1 MTEPDRTFGTFARV
15 CGILESTPSR
25 SEKVR
30 IAAQYLKSLDPDDAA
45 VAAMLIIGRTVRER
59 ERDLAAIGWSALS
72 SALRSVGQSVLLEH
86 RPLTVSE
93 VWSTLEGLKAHTGPG
108 SREKKVR
115 VLSALLSR
123 CDELEREW
131 LLRILSGEMRHGVSH
146 GLMLEVASRLSS
158 TDLEEV
164 TIADMLL
171 GDVGELV
178 RRALTGTL
186 KEVGLEPMRP
196 IRPMLA
202 EMAYDPSEIL
212 AAHGGRT
219 LVEPKM
225 DGVRVQVHRRSGEVR
240 VFTRRLKDVTHALPE
255 VVEEVSGSVRWDE
268 FILDGEVVAIDEWG
282 NPLPFQETMRRVGR
296 ERSVEEVAP
305 LVPVRLWVFDVIFA
319 DGRPTITRPL
329 SERRRA
335 LESAVDPELLTPAR
349 ICATK
354 ADVEEALEEA
364 LRKGHEGVIAK
375 DPESRYYPGRR
386 GARWLK
392 LKPSETL
399 DVVIVAAEW
408 GHGRRSGWLSNY
420 HLAVRD
426 ESRGGYAVVGKTF
439 KGLTDEEF
447 ERMTRRLLELRTS
460 EHPWGVEVRP
470 EVVVEVAFN
479 EVQRSPRYESGYA
492 LRFARV
498 VRVRDDKSPEEVS
511 TLSEVADVYRR
522 QFLGKGRLDLSRL
535 PSD

>member
-1 MTEPDRTFGTFARV
+1 MTGPDRSFKAFARV
-15 CGILESTPSR
+15 CGLLESTPTR

-30 IAAQYLKSLDPDDAA
+30 IAAQYLRSLDPEDAA
-45 VAAMLIIGRTVRER
+45 VAAMLMIGRTVREK

-72 SALRSVGQSVLLEH
+72 SALRAVGQSVLLDH

-93 VWSTLEGLKAHTGPG
+93 VWSTLEGLRAHAGPG

-115 VLSALLSR
+115 ALSALFSR

-131 LLRILSGEMRHGVSH
+131 LLRVLSGEMRHGVSH

-158 TDLEEV
+158 VDLEGV
-164 TIADMLL
+164 TVADMLL

-178 RRALTGTL
+178 RRALSGTL
-186 KEVGLEPMRP
+186 REVRLEPMRP
-196 IRPMLA
+196 VRPMLA
-202 EMAYDPSEIL
+202 EMAYDPSEVL

-255 VVEEVSGSVRWDE
+255 VVEAVSRSARWDE
-268 FILDGEVVAIDEWG
+268 FILDGEVVAIDEKG
-282 NPLPFQETMRRVGR
+282 SPLPFQETMRRVGR
-296 ERSVEEVAP
+296 ERDVEEVAP

-319 DGRPTITRPL
+319 EGRPTITWPL

-335 LESAVDPELLTPAR
+335 LESAVEPELLTPAR
-349 ICATK
+349 VCTTK
-354 ADVEEALEEA
+354 AEVEEALEEA
-364 LRKGHEGVIAK
+364 LKRGHEGVIAK
-375 DPESRYYPGRR
+375 DPESRYFPGRR

-399 DVVIVAAEW
+399 DAVIVAAEW
-408 GHGRRSGWLSNY
+408 GHGRRTGWLSNY

-426 ESRGGYAVVGKTF
+426 DSRGGYAVVGKTF

-447 ERMTRRLLELRTS
+447 EWMTRRLFELRTA

-470 EVVVEVAFN
+470 ELVVEVAFA
-479 EVQRSPRYESGYA
+479 EVQRSPRYEAGYA

-498 VRVRDDKSPEEVS
+498 VRVRDDKGPEDAS
-511 TLSEVADVYRR
+511 TLSDVAALYRK
-522 QFLGKGRLDLSRL
+522 QFQSKGRLDLSRL